1 MNRAYRLSPEHFTGL
16 APCAASVFVAQPVLS
31 VALAVA
37 DFFALWSIGK
47 LKEQEERVRK
57 G

>member
-1 MNRAYRLSPEHFTGL
+1 MSA
-16 APCAASVFVAQPVLS
+16 
-31 VALAVA
+31 ALAVEG
-37 DFFALWSIGK
+37 FSALWSIGK